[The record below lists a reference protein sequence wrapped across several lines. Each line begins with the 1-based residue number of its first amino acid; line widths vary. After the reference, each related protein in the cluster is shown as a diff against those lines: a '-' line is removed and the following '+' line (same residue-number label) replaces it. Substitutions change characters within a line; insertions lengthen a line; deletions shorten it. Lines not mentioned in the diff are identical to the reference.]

1 MNCTLT
7 WLSIWGVYQC
17 LGGCGREV
25 VYVWRHR
32 QRPAYCGVIATCHQL
47 IIIPSILNA
56 DLDSRRSILD
66 RIQKGGSLAALKVK
80 LIIGSEPV
88 AVKLADLRRDR
99 GIEKRVVIVA
109 AEKELLR
116 SSVQSSMERSASLL
130 ANDLLIVP
138 LLIERGVDLLDYS
151 LAAPSIET
159 LADGVV
165 GVDHIAV
172 PLAISSWNE
181 VMKREFQS
189 ALKQQPD
196 ALLKGDG
203 SIDTTLRKID
213 RHMADCSYLSVVT
226 HPDD

>member
-1 MNCTLT
+1 
-7 WLSIWGVYQC
+7 
-17 LGGCGREV
+17 
-25 VYVWRHR
+25 
-32 QRPAYCGVIATCHQL
+32 VIATCHQL
-47 IIIPSILNA
+47 ITVPSILNV

-116 SSVQSSMERSASLL
+116 SSVQSSIERSASLL

-151 LAAPSIET
+151 LAAPSIEA
-159 LADGVV
+159 LVDGVV
-165 GVDHIAV
+165 GVEHIAV

-203 SIDTTLRKID
+203 SINTTHRKID
-213 RHMADCSYLSVVT
+213 R
-226 HPDD
+226 

>member
-1 MNCTLT
+1 MD
-7 WLSIWGVYQC
+7 G
-17 LGGCGREV
+17 
-25 VYVWRHR
+25 HH
-32 QRPAYCGVIATCHQL
+32 QRPVIATCHRL
-47 IIIPSILNA
+47 IIIPPIINA

-80 LIIGSEPV
+80 LMIGSEPV

-138 LLIERGVDLLDYS
+138 ILIERGVDLLDYS
-151 LAAPSIET
+151 LAAPNIET
-159 LADGVV
+159 LLDGGV

-181 VMKREFQS
+181 VMKKEFQS

-196 ALLKGDG
+196 ALLKGD
-203 SIDTTLRKID
+203 
-213 RHMADCSYLSVVT
+213 
-226 HPDD
+226 

>member
-1 MNCTLT
+1 M
-7 WLSIWGVYQC
+7 
-17 LGGCGREV
+17 
-25 VYVWRHR
+25 
-32 QRPAYCGVIATCHQL
+32 IATCHQL
-47 IIIPSILNA
+47 ITIPSILNV

-116 SSVQSSMERSASLL
+116 SSVQSSIERSASLL

-138 LLIERGVDLLDYS
+138 LLIERGIDLLDYS
-151 LAAPSIET
+151 LAAPSIEA
-159 LADGVV
+159 LVDGVV

-203 SIDTTLRKID
+203 SIDTTHSKID
-213 RHMADCSYLSVVT
+213 RQMTDCSYLSVDM
-226 HPDD
+226 HLQA

>member
-1 MNCTLT
+1 M
-7 WLSIWGVYQC
+7 
-17 LGGCGREV
+17 
-25 VYVWRHR
+25 
-32 QRPAYCGVIATCHQL
+32 
-47 IIIPSILNA
+47 
-56 DLDSRRSILD
+56 
-66 RIQKGGSLAALKVK
+66 AALKVK

-116 SSVQSSMERSASLL
+116 SSVQSSIERSTSLL

-159 LADGVV
+159 LVDGVV

-172 PLAISSWNE
+172 PLTISSWNE

-196 ALLKGDG
+196 ALLKGDR
-203 SIDTTLRKID
+203 SIDITHRKID
-213 RHMADCSYLSVVT
+213 RQMTDCSYLSVCRHASSAIYLSVDM
-226 HPDD
+226 HLQA